1 MGVAKK
7 INQRMVFAGFA
18 LALVVVVLF
27 VGGCSSVDVK
37 RYAGQQP
44 EFDLF
49 DYFLGETRGWGIVQD
64 RKGELLRQ
72 FVVDINGS
80 INAAGELVLD
90 EQFVWSDGEHSER
103 IWTIERTG
111 PHDFRGQA
119 ADVIGMAE
127 GEVYGNALFWSYVL
141 NLEARGS
148 TWKVRFDDW
157 MFLQPDGVLLN
168 RATMSKFGFELA
180 QVTIAF
186 KPVGRAGAE
195 NVVDDQ

>member
-1 MGVAKK
+1 MQHKRFVLVS
-7 INQRMVFAGFA
+7 IV
-18 LALVVVVLF
+18 LALLLLAA
-27 VGGCSSVDVK
+27 GCSAVDVK

-49 DYFLGETRGWGIVQD
+49 DYFIGETRGWGIVQD
-64 RKGELLRQ
+64 RNGELVRQ
-72 FVVDINGS
+72 FVVDINGYR
-80 INAAGELVLD
+80 NDAGELVLD

-103 IWTIERTG
+103 IWTIEKTG
-111 PHDFRGQA
+111 PNDFRGRA
-119 ADVIGMAE
+119 ADVVGVAE
-127 GEVYGNALFWSYVL
+127 GAIYGNALNWNYVL

-186 KPVGRAGAE
+186 QPVEDAGDE
-195 NVVDDQ
+195 NDASN

>member
-1 MGVAKK
+1 MQHKRFVLVS
-7 INQRMVFAGFA
+7 IV
-18 LALVVVVLF
+18 LALLLLAA
-27 VGGCSSVDVK
+27 GCSAVDVK

-49 DYFLGETRGWGIVQD
+49 DYFIGETRGWGIVQD
-64 RKGELLRQ
+64 RNGELVRQ
-72 FVVDINGS
+72 FVVDINGYR
-80 INAAGELVLD
+80 NDAGELVLD
-90 EQFVWSDGEHSER
+90 EQFVWSDGERSER
-103 IWTIERTG
+103 IWTIEKTG
-111 PHDFRGQA
+111 PNDFRGRA
-119 ADVIGMAE
+119 ADVVGVAE
-127 GEVYGNALFWSYVL
+127 GAIYGNALNWNYVL

-186 KPVGRAGAE
+186 QPVEDAGDE
-195 NVVDDQ
+195 NDASN

>member
-1 MGVAKK
+1 MISKK
-7 INQRMVFAGFA
+7 ITLITGVLMLLF
-18 LALVVVVLF
+18 LAV
-27 VGGCSSVDVK
+27 GCSAVDVK

-44 EFDLF
+44 ELDLF
-49 DYFLGETRGWGIVQD
+49 DYFIGETRGWGIVQN

-72 FVVDINGS
+72 FVVNINGS

-90 EQFVWSDGEHSER
+90 EQFIWSDGEHSER
-103 IWTIERTG
+103 IWTIEKTG
-111 PHDFRGQA
+111 PHDFRGRA
-119 ADVIGMAE
+119 ADVNGVAE
-127 GEVYGNALFWSYVL
+127 GAAYGNALNWNYVL

-186 KPVGRAGAE
+186 KPVNRAG
-195 NVVDDQ
+195 DDDDANNQ

>member
-1 MGVAKK
+1 MNNRRSGL
-7 INQRMVFAGFA
+7 II
-18 LALVVVVLF
+18 VVLASLLL
-27 VGGCSSVDVK
+27 VAGCSSVDVK

-49 DYFLGETRGWGIVQD
+49 DYFVGETRGWGMVQD

-72 FVVDINGS
+72 FVVDITGYLND
-80 INAAGELVLD
+80 AGELVLD
-90 EQFVWSDGEHSER
+90 EQFVWSDGEKSER

-111 PHDFRGQA
+111 DHDLRGRA
-119 ADVIGMAE
+119 ADVVGRAE
-127 GEVYGNALFWSYVL
+127 GAAYGNALYWTYVL

-180 QVTIAF
+180 EVTIAF
-186 KPVGRAGAE
+186 QPVNRTGG
-195 NVVDDQ
+195 DDNANNQ

>member
-1 MGVAKK
+1 MHNRNFVL
-7 INQRMVFAGFA
+7 ITIV
-18 LALVVVVLF
+18 LALMLLAS
-27 VGGCSSVDVK
+27 GCSTVDVK
-37 RYAGQQP
+37 RYDGQQP

-49 DYFLGETRGWGIVQD
+49 DYFIGETRGWGIVQD

-72 FVVDINGS
+72 FVVDIKGS
-80 INAAGELVLD
+80 VNAAGELVLD

-111 PHDFRGQA
+111 PHDFRGRA
-119 ADVIGMAE
+119 ADVVGIAE

-141 NLEARGS
+141 NLDARGS

-168 RATMSKFGFELA
+168 RAIMSKFGFELA

-186 KPVGRAGAE
+186 KRVESTGVEDAA
-195 NVVDDQ
+195 NNQ

>member
-1 MGVAKK
+1 MKNK
-7 INQRMVFAGFA
+7 RFA
-18 LALVVVVLF
+18 LMIVVLALLF
-27 VGGCSSVDVK
+27 LTAGCSAVDVK

-49 DYFLGETRGWGIVQD
+49 DYFIGETRGWGIVQD

-72 FVVDINGS
+72 FVVDITGYLND
-80 INAAGELVLD
+80 AGELVLD

-111 PHDFRGQA
+111 PHDFSGRA
-119 ADVIGMAE
+119 ADVVGLAE
-127 GEVYGNALFWSYVL
+127 GAVYGNALYWTYVL

-186 KPVGRAGAE
+186 QPVEDAG
-195 NVVDDQ
+195 DDDDANN

>member
-1 MGVAKK
+1 MK
-7 INQRMVFAGFA
+7 NRRF
-18 LALVVVVLF
+18 VLTVF
-27 VGGCSSVDVK
+27 VGTLLFLAAGCSTVEVK
-37 RYAGQQP
+37 GYAGQQP

-49 DYFLGETRGWGIVQD
+49 DYFIGETRGWGIVQN

-72 FVVDINGS
+72 FVVDINGYL
-80 INAAGELVLD
+80 NDAGELVLD

-111 PHDFRGQA
+111 PHEFRGRA
-119 ADVIGMAE
+119 ADVFGAAE
-127 GEVYGNALFWSYVL
+127 GAVYGNVLNWNYQL

-186 KPVGRAGAE
+186 TPVENAG
-195 NVVDDQ
+195 DDDDAND

>member
-1 MGVAKK
+1 MK
-7 INQRMVFAGFA
+7 NRSFA
-18 LALVVVVLF
+18 LIAF
-27 VGGCSSVDVK
+27 VGVWLLLAAGCSTVDVK

-49 DYFLGETRGWGIVQD
+49 DYFIGETRGWGIVQD

-72 FVVDINGS
+72 FVVDIKGS
-80 INAAGELVLD
+80 VNAAGELVLD

-111 PHDFRGQA
+111 PHDFRGRA
-119 ADVIGMAE
+119 ADVVGIAE
-127 GEVYGNALFWSYVL
+127 GEVYGNALFWTYVL

-186 KPVGRAGAE
+186 KPIESTGDEHAA
-195 NVVDDQ
+195 NNQ

>member
-1 MGVAKK
+1 MVNKFIPMAIGLVAL
-7 INQRMVFAGFA
+7 IF
-18 LALVVVVLF
+18 LVS
-27 VGGCSSVDVK
+27 GCSTVDVK

-49 DYFLGETRGWGIVQD
+49 DYFIGQTRGWGIVQD
-64 RKGELLRQ
+64 RKGELVRQ
-72 FVVDINGS
+72 FVVDINGYL
-80 INAAGELVLD
+80 NAAGELVLD

-103 IWTIERTG
+103 IWTITKTG
-111 PHDFRGQA
+111 PHEFIGRA
-119 ADVIGMAE
+119 ADVVGVAE
-127 GEVYGNALFWSYVL
+127 GEVYGNALFWTYVL

-186 KPVGRAGAE
+186 QSIDSTGGE
-195 NVVDDQ
+195 EGVDNK

>member
-1 MGVAKK
+1 MKK
-7 INQRMVFAGFA
+7 RWFA
-18 LALVVVVLF
+18 LISVVLALWLLAA
-27 VGGCSSVDVK
+27 GCSGVDVK

-49 DYFLGETRGWGIVQD
+49 DYFIGETRGWGIVQD

-72 FVVDINGS
+72 FVVDINGYL
-80 INAAGELVLD
+80 NAAGELVLD

-111 PHDFRGQA
+111 THDFRGRA
-119 ADVIGMAE
+119 ADVVGVAE
-127 GEVYGNALFWSYVL
+127 GAVYGNVLNWNYVL

-157 MFLQPDGVLLN
+157 MFLQPDGLLLN

-186 KPVGRAGAE
+186 QPVEPPG
-195 NVVDDQ
+195 VDDAADKK

>member
-1 MGVAKK
+1 MKNKRFGLMSVLP
-7 INQRMVFAGFA
+7 A
-18 LALVVVVLF
+18 LLF
-27 VGGCSSVDVK
+27 LIAGCSSVDVK

-49 DYFLGETRGWGIVQD
+49 DYFIGETRGWGIVQD
-64 RKGELLRQ
+64 RKGKLLRQ
-72 FVVDINGS
+72 FVVDINGYL
-80 INAAGELVLD
+80 NAAGELVLD

-103 IWTIERTG
+103 IWTIAKTG
-111 PHDFRGQA
+111 PHGFSGRA
-119 ADVIGMAE
+119 ADVVGEAE
-127 GEVYGNALFWSYVL
+127 GEVYGNALFWTYVL

-168 RATMSKFGFELA
+168 RATMSKFGFKLA

-186 KPVGRAGAE
+186 HSIDPTGVE
-195 NVVDDQ
+195 DDVVNK

>member
-1 MGVAKK
+1 MK
-7 INQRMVFAGFA
+7 NRRF
-18 LALVVVVLF
+18 VLF
-27 VGGCSSVDVK
+27 SLLPALLFLAVGCSAVDVE

-49 DYFLGETRGWGIVQD
+49 DYFVGETRGWGIVQD

-72 FVVDINGS
+72 FVVDINGYL
-80 INAAGELVLD
+80 NAAGELVLD
-90 EQFVWSDGEHSER
+90 ERFVWSDGEHSER
-103 IWTIERTG
+103 IWTIEKTG
-111 PHDFRGQA
+111 PHDFIGRA
-119 ADVIGMAE
+119 ADVVGVAE
-127 GEVYGNALFWSYVL
+127 GEIYGNALFWTYVL

-186 KPVGRAGAE
+186 QPVDPTGVE
-195 NVVDDQ
+195 DDVDNK

>member
-1 MGVAKK
+1 MKNRRFTLISV
-7 INQRMVFAGFA
+7 V
-18 LALVVVVLF
+18 LALFFLIA
-27 VGGCSSVDVK
+27 GCSAVDVK
-37 RYAGQQP
+37 HYAGHQP

-49 DYFLGETRGWGIVQD
+49 EYFDGETRGWGIVQD

-72 FVVDINGS
+72 FVVDINGY
-80 INAAGELVLD
+80 INTAGELVLD
-90 EQFVWSDGEHSER
+90 EQFIWNDGEHSER
-103 IWTIERTG
+103 IWTITKTG
-111 PHDFRGQA
+111 PHDFIGRA
-119 ADVIGMAE
+119 ADVVGVAE
-127 GEVYGNALFWSYVL
+127 GEVYGNALYWTYAL

-186 KPVGRAGAE
+186 QPVEPPGGE
-195 NVVDDQ
+195 NAIDNQ

>member
-1 MGVAKK
+1 MK
-7 INQRMVFAGFA
+7 NRR
-18 LALVVVVLF
+18 LALITIVLALLLLAA
-27 VGGCSSVDVK
+27 GCTAVDVK

-49 DYFLGETRGWGIVQD
+49 DYFIGETRGWGIVQD

-72 FVVDINGS
+72 FVVDIKGS
-80 INAAGELVLD
+80 VNAAGELVLD

-111 PHDFRGQA
+111 PHDFRGRA
-119 ADVIGMAE
+119 ADVVGIAE
-127 GEVYGNALFWSYVL
+127 GEIYGNALFWTYVL

-186 KPVGRAGAE
+186 KPVESAGDEHAT
-195 NVVDDQ
+195 ND

>member
-1 MGVAKK
+1 MK
-7 INQRMVFAGFA
+7 NRRFA
-18 LALVVVVLF
+18 LISIVLALLLLAA
-27 VGGCSSVDVK
+27 GCATVDVK
-37 RYAGQQP
+37 HYAGQQP

-49 DYFLGETRGWGIVQD
+49 DFFIGETRGWGIVQD

-80 INAAGELVLD
+80 VNAAGELVLD

-111 PHDFRGQA
+111 PHDFRGRA
-119 ADVIGMAE
+119 ADVVGSAE
-127 GEVYGNALFWSYVL
+127 GEVYGNALFWTYVL

-186 KPVGRAGAE
+186 KPVESAGDEHAA
-195 NVVDDQ
+195 ND